1 MGTPAKLLEELYEL
15 GEAYSKTSIRL
26 IKYRA
31 LEVSISIVTALIAQ
45 MSVVIIFLFCLMM
58 LSLGAALWL
67 GEMLGAIYYGFL
79 LVGGFYFIVGLLAY
93 FILHKMIKKSVGDFI
108 IKQALQ

>member
-1 MGTPAKLLEELYEL
+1 MGTPGKLLEELYLL

-31 LEVSISIVTALIAQ
+31 LEVSISVVTALISQ
-45 MSVVIIFLFCLMM
+45 MSVVVMFLFCLMM
-58 LSLGAALWL
+58 LSLGGALWL
-67 GEMLGAIYYGFL
+67 GEILGAVYYGFL

-93 FILHKMIKKSVGDFI
+93 FFLHKLIKKSVSSFI
-108 IKQALQ
+108 IKEALQ